1 MKSTDEQ
8 VEVSY
13 EDSPGPSSSLSTST
27 EGDQMAIHQVLYL
40 LERFGISDQF
50 YHELTMTN
58 PTLPRSY
65 KVKRARESI
74 SSQIELKRLP
84 QPYHGCYR
92 SLKECI
98 ASAILAEVH

>member
-8 VEVSY
+8 VELSY

-98 ASAILAEVH
+98 ASAILAEVQ